1 MAGQDRM
8 TIEEVVK
15 DVMVREHGV
24 HVEALKKFWPTGCA
38 HWHAL
43 ANVSAPERRRRGVLW
58 AGQELRQRDARDAQG
73 LAGELRRG
81 VASRL
86 QIAKAQTST
95 QGRIGCPL
103 GAEPW
108 TGALYRRVRVRR
120 GPRLPVLREGLA
132 SNGTAPNELRVS
144 YSSHALRRAALRML
158 VRSLT

>member
-1 MAGQDRM
+1 M
-8 TIEEVVK
+8 
-15 DVMVREHGV
+15 

-43 ANVSAPERRRRGVLW
+43 ANVSAPERRPGGVLW
-58 AGQELRQRDARDAQG
+58 AGQELRQRDAQG

-108 TGALYRRVRVRR
+108 TGALYQNANRLAYLYWLESRGVRTWLVHPLFTRDPHGPTTRTEWEDATRLDDERMGLTGLSVRHVC
-120 GPRLPVLREGLA
+120 LEA
-132 SNGTAPNELRVS
+132 GTCEELI
-144 YSSHALRRAALRML
+144 A
-158 VRSLT
+158 